1 MIDLS
6 EKYNPCLNL
15 VYIYLMI
22 NRNMIGKANTSIY
35 DIQKDILKT
44 KNQSIIQ
51 KRTDEIL
58 DSYYILSNSIV
69 KENETVAINSLISIE
84 KYKNDFDYGE
94 LNYESLKESLKEL
107 RNNNK
112 IKNIKQIRLSII
124 PYESED
130 LTFTKI
136 YLQEYIMLMNFVY
149 SNPKNKT
156 YKIIEL
162 TNLYLLIK
170 KYIGR
175 NISFNKKFSNN
186 KNSCCI
192 YFDKLTKESNLS
204 QTTLKKYLDGLCDL
218 GLLEKHK
225 KDTKFYFKLTYKE
238 FI

>member
-22 NRNMIGKANTSIY
+22 NRNMLGKANTSIL
-35 DIQKDILKT
+35 DIQKDIFKT

-58 DSYYILSNSIV
+58 DSYYILSNSII
-69 KENETVAINSLISIE
+69 KEDETVAINSLISIE
-84 KYKNDFDYGE
+84 KYENDFDFGE
-94 LNYESLKESLKEL
+94 LSYNSLKESLEEL
-107 RNNNK
+107 KNDNK

-130 LTFTKI
+130 LAFTKI

-149 SNPKNKT
+149 NNSKNKT
-156 YKIIEL
+156 YKIAEL

-170 KYIGR
+170 RYIGK

-186 KNSCCI
+186 KNFCCI
-192 YFDKLTKESNLS
+192 YLDKLVKESNLS
-204 QTTLKKYLDGLCDL
+204 QVTLKKYLDGLCDL
-218 GLLEKHK
+218 DLLEKHK
-225 KDTKFYFKLTYKE
+225 KETKVYYKLTHEE
-238 FI
+238 FV